1 VNVSRGSSGDIESG
15 ESDDLDRL
23 ARRLREAR
31 PVPAPAFV
39 GRLRRAVID
48 ARGSAIESGWR
59 VPVLISGCAL
69 AGTLLLVLGVIGA
82 AGAGPFGG

>member
-1 VNVSRGSSGDIESG
+1 LSGSRGSSGDIESW
-15 ESDDLDRL
+15 ESDDLDQL
-23 ARRLREAR
+23 AWRLREAR

-39 GRLRRAVID
+39 GRLRRATID
-48 ARGSAIESGWR
+48 TTGSAIDSGWR